1 MAVCYFD
8 SSALVKVLLNE
19 PGSGLAR
26 SLWSGADVPIT
37 SVLAYAEVRA
47 ALAMASRLGRLADS
61 DHTRAKAY
69 WERMWRSVS
78 VVEATVG
85 VVERA
90 GSLAEQ
96 HHLRGFDS
104 IHLASATVIPADL
117 AIVATWDRRLAGAAT
132 AMGYVVAPAGDR
144 GQSAADS

>member
-8 SSALVKVLLNE
+8 SSALVKTLLDE
-19 PGSGLAR
+19 PGSDLAR

-37 SVLAYAEVRA
+37 SALAYAEVRA
-47 ALAMASRLGRLADS
+47 ALAIASRLGRLTDS
-61 DHTRAKAY
+61 DHTRAKAF
-69 WERMWRSVS
+69 WERMWGSVS
-78 VVEATVG
+78 VVEATRD

-96 HHLRGFDS
+96 HHLRGFDA
-104 IHLASATVIPADL
+104 IHLASVTVVPTDL

-132 AMGYVVAPAGDR
+132 AMGYVVVPK
-144 GQSAADS
+144 